1 MFIDA
6 QLLFSD
12 AQAVTADA
20 RSTNVVDLGVGRTLF
35 DGEPLAIVIVI
46 DVGADYTTTD
56 ETYAFQVRTDDN
68 SSMSSPTV
76 VSTTTISAA
85 SSGLAAGK
93 RFVLPIPIGVAIE
106 RYLEVYYDVGGTTP
120 SLTVTAFLQ
129 PLSMIDKFRTY
140 PDAVTIS

>member
-35 DGEPLAIVIVI
+35 DGEPLAVVVVI

-85 SSGLAAGK
+85 SQGLAAGK
-93 RFVLPIPIGVAIE
+93 RVVLPIAIGVNIE
-106 RYLEVYYDVGGTTP
+106 RFLELYYDVGGTTP

-140 PDAVTIS
+140 PDNVTIS